1 MEKQSSFD
9 KARVLRRNQTEAER
23 RLWEALRRH
32 KVAGLRFQRQVVIEP
47 FIVDFCCKRAKLII
61 EVNGGHHYEQKVYD
75 DERTVFLESKGF
87 RVLRFWNREVM
98 NDLGAVVREIERVA
112 EEISGR

>member
-1 MEKQSSFD
+1 MGMQSSFD
-9 KARVLRRNQTEAER
+9 NARELRRYQTEAER

-32 KVAGLRFQRQVVIEP
+32 KVAGQRFQRQVVIEP

-61 EVNGGHHYEQKVYD
+61 EVDGEHHHEQKVYD
-75 DERTVFLESKGF
+75 DERTAFLEEKGF

-98 NDLGAVVREIERVA
+98 NDLGAVVREIERVV
-112 EEISGR
+112 EEISSR

>member
-1 MEKQSSFD
+1 MGKPSSFEN
-9 KARVLRRNQTEAER
+9 ARELRRYQTEAER

-32 KVAGLRFQRQVVIEP
+32 KVVGLRFQRQIVIGP
-47 FIVDFCCKRAKLII
+47 FIVDFCCKQAKLII
-61 EVNGGHHYEQKVYD
+61 EVDGGHHHEQKVYD
-75 DERTVFLESKGF
+75 DERTAFLEENGF

-112 EEISGR
+112 AGISSR